1 MLADQ
6 YPLGFKLA
14 LHHKD
19 LKIALDVAKEQ
30 QLELPIT
37 QLVLEQESKLMQR
50 GLGNADVSA
59 LRRCYPAHPN

>member
-19 LKIALDVAKEQ
+19 LKIALAAAKEQ
-30 QLELPIT
+30 QLELPLT
-37 QLVLEQESKLMQR
+37 QLVLEQESELMHQ
-50 GLGNADVSA
+50 GLGNSDVSA
-59 LRRCYPAHPN
+59 LRRCYPTHSS